1 MNRLTAPA
9 DLASQ
14 LRPLVGAS
22 KPTPAHFVSS

>member
-1 MNRLTAPA
+1 MKRLNALA